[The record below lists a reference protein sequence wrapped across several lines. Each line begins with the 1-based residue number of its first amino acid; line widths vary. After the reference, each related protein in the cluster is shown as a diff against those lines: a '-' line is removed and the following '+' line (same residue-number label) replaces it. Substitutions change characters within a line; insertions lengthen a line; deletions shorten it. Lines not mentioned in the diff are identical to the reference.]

1 MRNPLFRRRAAPS
14 PDGDGLGAL
23 CKHLQEILTVHGG
36 DHKSAYES
44 AHGGLKRLVEGLA
57 ASLPQNGQALRRTM
71 ESAKEDM
78 RSADDSAAVQDH
90 WLATAFQLYALQRLR
105 RILGPS
111 GESKLAY
118 GYDIS
123 GELGEI
129 FHGSE
134 DIANRENQK
143 NIDDTAQPFE
153 QHETPKNPANLTRDY
168 AAERDF
174 QSLRDFKNKRINWPP
189 RTR

>member
-14 PDGDGLGAL
+14 PGGDGLGAL
-23 CKHLQEILTVHGG
+23 CKHLQETLTVHGE

-44 AHGGLKRLVEGLA
+44 AHGELKRLAEGLA
-57 ASLPQNGQALRRTM
+57 ASLPQEEQSLRRTV
-71 ESAKEDM
+71 ESAKEDIK
-78 RSADDSAAVQDH
+78 SADENAAIQDY
-90 WLATAFQLYALQRLR
+90 WLATAFQLYALQKLR
-105 RILGPS
+105 GILGSS

-153 QHETPKNPANLTRDY
+153 QHETPKNPVNLTRDY
-168 AAERDF
+168 EAERDF

>member
-44 AHGGLKRLVEGLA
+44 AHGGLKRLVEGLGRLPA
-57 ASLPQNGQALRRTM
+57 AERAGPPPDHGVRERGHEVGGRQRRRPRPLAGHGVPAIRPAEAPPDIGAFRGKQAGL
-71 ESAKEDM
+71 
-78 RSADDSAAVQDH
+78 
-90 WLATAFQLYALQRLR
+90 RLR
-105 RILGPS
+105 HQRRV
-111 GESKLAY
+111 
-118 GYDIS
+118 
-123 GELGEI
+123 GEI

-153 QHETPKNPANLTRDY
+153 EHETPKNPANLTRDY